1 MTTIINIKY
10 NYNISVDMLYNTTY
24 NIYNIYN
31 SSNIIYNKELFLDNS
46 SYIKFTKLPDV
57 YLNYSFYN
65 YNKMTELI
73 KSPDKS
79 KVLVYNKN
87 ITNPKYNE
95 IITNRWFKSY
105 LNTPKIPNYINKSYM
120 FSGYEKKEVEEKLP
134 NIFNPIYQFFKRIDN
149 RYNQVV
155 INYYEREHDS
165 IALHSDWDDNMIN
178 NYEIS
183 ILTVNKNNNKN
194 RYFSIV
200 SKNNNQNNN
209 FIKVELYNG
218 LIITMGGNFQKN
230 YRHGIQKISESNALN
245 QRLGITFRQ
254 FI

>member
-1 MTTIINIKY
+1 MTTIIDIKY
-10 NYNISVDMLYNTTY
+10 KYNISVDMLYNMTY
-24 NIYNIYN
+24 NIYNN
-31 SSNIIYNKELFLDNS
+31 TNIIYNQELFLDNS
-46 SYIKFTKLPDV
+46 SYIKFTKLPDE

-65 YNKMTELI
+65 YDKMTELI
-73 KSPDKS
+73 KTPDKS

-95 IITNRWFKSY
+95 ITTNRWFKSY
-105 LNTPKIPNYINKSYM
+105 LNTPKVPNYINKSYM
-120 FSGYEKKEVEEKLP
+120 FSGYEKKEIEEKLP
-134 NIFNPIYQFFKRIDN
+134 NIFNPIYQFFKRIDS
-149 RYNQVV
+149 RYNQIV

-178 NYEIS
+178 NYVIS
-183 ILTVNKNNNKN
+183 ILTLNKNNNKN

-200 SKNNNQNNN
+200 SKNNNNNKS
-209 FIKVELYNG
+209 IKIELFDG

-230 YRHGIQKISESNALN
+230 YRHGISRISQSNNLN
-245 QRLGITFRQ
+245 ERLGITFRQ

>member
-1 MTTIINIKY
+1 MTTIIDIKY
-10 NYNISVDMLYNTTY
+10 KYNISVDMLYNMTY
-24 NIYNIYN
+24 NIYNN
-31 SSNIIYNKELFLDNS
+31 TNIIYNQELFLDNS
-46 SYIKFTKLPDV
+46 SYIKFTKLPDE

-65 YNKMTELI
+65 YDKMTELI
-73 KSPDKS
+73 KTPDKS

-105 LNTPKIPNYINKSYM
+105 LNTPKVPNYINKSYM

-134 NIFNPIYQFFKRIDN
+134 DIFNPIYQFFKRIDN
-149 RYNQVV
+149 RYNQIV

-178 NYEIS
+178 NYVIS
-183 ILTVNKNNNKN
+183 ILTLNKNNNKN

-200 SKNNNQNNN
+200 SKNNNNDKC
-209 FIKVELYNG
+209 IKIELLDG

-230 YRHGIQKISESNALN
+230 YRHGISRISQSNNLN
-245 QRLGITFRQ
+245 ERLGITFRQ

>member
-1 MTTIINIKY
+1 MIELVYNMTN
-10 NYNISVDMLYNTTY
+10 
-24 NIYNIYN
+24 NIYNN
-31 SSNIIYNKELFLDNS
+31 NNIIYNKNLFLDNS
-46 SYIKFTKLPDV
+46 SYIRFGLLPEEYV
-57 YLNYSFYN
+57 NYSFYN
-65 YNKMTELI
+65 YDKMTELI
-73 KSPDKS
+73 KSSDKS

-105 LNTPKIPNYINKSYM
+105 LNTPKIINYINKSYM

-149 RYNQVV
+149 NYNQIVV
-155 INYYEREHDS
+155 NYYEREHDS

-194 RYFSIV
+194 NNKNRYFSIV
-200 SKNNNQNNN
+200 SKNNTNIC
-209 FIKVELYNG
+209 IKIELFGG

-230 YRHGIQKISESNALN
+230 YRHGISRISQSNNLN
-245 QRLGITFRQ
+245 ERLGITFRQ

>member
-1 MTTIINIKY
+1 M
-10 NYNISVDMLYNTTY
+10 DLLYNMTSNVY
-24 NIYNIYN
+24 NNN
-31 SSNIIYNKELFLDNS
+31 NIIYNKNLFLDNS
-46 SYIKFTKLPDV
+46 SYIKFTKLPDE

-65 YNKMTELI
+65 YDKMTELI
-73 KSPDKS
+73 KTSDKS

-105 LNTPKIPNYINKSYM
+105 LNTPKVPNYINKSYM

-149 RYNQVV
+149 NYNQIVV
-155 INYYEREHDS
+155 NYYEREHDS
-165 IALHSDWDDNMIN
+165 IALHSDWDDNMIE

-183 ILTVNKNNNKN
+183 ILTLNKNNNKN
-194 RYFSIV
+194 RYFTIV
-200 SKNNNQNNN
+200 SKNNNENNN
-209 FIKVELYNG
+209 CINIELYNG

-230 YRHGIQKISESNALN
+230 FRHGIQKISDSNTLN

>member
-1 MTTIINIKY
+1 M
-10 NYNISVDMLYNTTY
+10 DLLYNMTSNVY
-24 NIYNIYN
+24 NNN
-31 SSNIIYNKELFLDNS
+31 NIIYNKNLFLDNS
-46 SYIKFTKLPDV
+46 SYIKFTKLPDE

-65 YNKMTELI
+65 YDKMTELI
-73 KSPDKS
+73 KTSDKS

-105 LNTPKIPNYINKSYM
+105 LNTPKVPNYINKSYM

-149 RYNQVV
+149 NYNQIVV
-155 INYYEREHDS
+155 NYYEREHDS
-165 IALHSDWDDNMIN
+165 IALHSDWDDNMIE

-183 ILTVNKNNNKN
+183 ILTLNKNNNKN
-194 RYFSIV
+194 RYFTIV
-200 SKNNNQNNN
+200 SKNNNQNSNC
-209 FIKVELYNG
+209 IKIELYNG

-230 YRHGIQKISESNALN
+230 FRHGIQKISDSNTLN

>member
-1 MTTIINIKY
+1 
-10 NYNISVDMLYNTTY
+10 MLYNMTY
-24 NIYNIYN
+24 NIYNN
-31 SSNIIYNKELFLDNS
+31 TNIIYNQELFLDNS
-46 SYIKFTKLPDV
+46 SYIKFTKLPDE

-65 YNKMTELI
+65 YHKMSELI
-73 KSPDKS
+73 KTPDKS

-95 IITNRWFKSY
+95 ITTNRWFKSY
-105 LNTPKIPNYINKSYM
+105 LNTPKVPNYINKSYM

-134 NIFNPIYQFFKRIDN
+134 DIFNPIYQFFKRIDN
-149 RYNQVV
+149 RYNQIV

-178 NYEIS
+178 NYVIS
-183 ILTVNKNNNKN
+183 ILTLNKNNNKN

-200 SKNNNQNNN
+200 SKNNNNNDKC
-209 FIKVELYNG
+209 IKIELLDG

-230 YRHGIQKISESNALN
+230 YRHGISRISQSNNLN
-245 QRLGITFRQ
+245 ERLGITFRQ